1 LYGVAKLLLL
11 TLPQCCYSV
20 IDPWR
25 IEIYDARVDPID
37 LRTRISLWRESA
49 GLTQGE
55 LDRAC
60 KFKRGT
66 VARLEQHRLKLTEEQ
81 LVRILISTGRDVLW
95 SLAETF
101 GALYRSLEPLERDQR
116 ASLGKP
122 AALEDLPA
130 DDEFQNSL
138 QKMLSEAQ
146 VVLSKMARASD
157 QRRWFAD
164 ILLRAAGTDPA
175 QRKRKRVRKARRSTE

>member
-1 LYGVAKLLLL
+1 L
-11 TLPQCCYSV
+11 TP
-20 IDPWR
+20 R
-25 IEIYDARVDPID
+25 GFEIYDVLVDPID
-37 LRTRISLWRESA
+37 LRTRIPLWRESA

-60 KFKRGT
+60 RFKRGT
-66 VARLEQHRLKLTEEQ
+66 VARLEQQRLKLTEEQ
-81 LVRILISTGRDVLW
+81 LIRILICTDRDLLW

-101 GALYRSLEPLERDQR
+101 GTLYRRLEQLEGDQR

-122 AALEDLPA
+122 AAVEDLPA
-130 DDEFQNSL
+130 DDEFQNGL
-138 QKMLSEAQ
+138 QKMLSGAQ
-146 VVLSKMARASD
+146 VVLMKMARASD

-175 QRKRKRVRKARRSTE
+175 RRERKRVRKSRRPAE